1 MRETVML
8 DRKTFILGILSLSAV
23 LLLAGNIVMPRRALA
38 DQLVKDRDYQAV
50 TGSISSPGGDALY
63 ITDNHTGMMA
73 IYIYDPNIK
82 DLKLV
87 GVKPVMDAF
96 PNAGR
101 RGR

>member
-1 MRETVML
+1 MREKVML
-8 DRKTFILGILSLSAV
+8 DRKTFIIGILSLSAV
-23 LLLAGNIVMPRRALA
+23 LLLAANILMPRHAMA

-50 TGSISSPGGDALY
+50 TAAISSPGGDALY
-63 ITDNHTGMMA
+63 ITDTHSGMMA
-73 IYIYDPNIK
+73 IYIYDPNVK

-101 RGR
+101 RGG